1 MPVIDFR
8 ARPNTEQYMSMYPD
22 SRPWERFFHCP
33 RPEPVSV
40 AEFITALDEVGVT
53 QAVFT
58 GRQTPVNTLSNDYVH
73 ECIQAYP
80 DRLFGFAGI
89 DPTKGEAAVKEIERA
104 VKKLGMSGI
113 SIDPHSSRRK
123 PDDDIWHPLYEK
135 CTELGVPV
143 IVTMGPIVG
152 KWAPPDS
159 IDNAAERFPKL
170 TVVCSHGVWPRVN
183 ELIALAYKN
192 ENVYLEASIYEF
204 LPGAEPIF
212 QAANTILQDKVIY
225 ASGFPFRP
233 LDDLQLFLKYPFSP
247 EVVEK
252 VTYGNA
258 AKVLGLPTP

>member
-8 ARPNTEQYMSMYPD
+8 ARPNTEQYMGMYPD
-22 SRPWERFFHCP
+22 ARPWARFFDCP
-33 RPEPVSV
+33 RPKHVSLE
-40 AEFITALDEVGVT
+40 AFIQALDETGVS

-73 ECIQAYP
+73 ECVQAYP

-89 DPTKGEAAVKEIERA
+89 DPTMGEAAVREIERT
-104 VKKLGMSGI
+104 VGELGMKGI
-113 SIDPHSSRRK
+113 SIDPHSSKRT
-123 PDDDIWHPLYEK
+123 PDDDIWHPLYDK
-135 CTELGVPV
+135 CAELGVPV

-152 KWAPPDS
+152 KWAPPVS
-159 IDNAAERFPKL
+159 IDNVAEMFPTL
-170 TVVCSHGVWPRVN
+170 TIVCSHGVWPRVT
-183 ELIALAYKN
+183 ELIALAYKY

-212 QAANTILQDKVIY
+212 EAANTILQDKIIY

-233 LDDLQLFLKYPFSP
+233 LADLQRFLEYPFAS

-252 VTYGNA
+252 LVYGNA
-258 AKVLGLPTP
+258 ARVLKIE